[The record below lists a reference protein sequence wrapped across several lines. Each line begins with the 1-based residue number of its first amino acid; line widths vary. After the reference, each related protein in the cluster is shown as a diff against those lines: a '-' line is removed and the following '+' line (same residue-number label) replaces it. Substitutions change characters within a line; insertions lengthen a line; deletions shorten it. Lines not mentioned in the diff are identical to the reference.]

1 MISLEMMPP
10 IMFAGL
16 IVFMLIGYPVA
27 FTLSAL
33 GLLCGFV
40 AVELGF
46 FPPEFLQ
53 AIPSRIFGQLQ
64 SNGRIFL
71 LNANG
76 VLFGSSARIEVG
88 GLVASSLSLSNGDF
102 LAGR

>member
-1 MISLEMMPP
+1 MITLEMMPP
-10 IMFAGL
+10 IMFVGL

-40 AVELGF
+40 AVEMNW

-53 AIPSRIFGQLQ
+53 AIPSRIFGQL
-64 SNGRIFL
+64 SNEL
-71 LNANG
+71 LTKAD
-76 VLFGSSARIEVG
+76 LR
-88 GLVASSLSLSNGDF
+88 
-102 LAGR
+102 LA